1 MADAPV
7 VVMKFRPV
15 KPGNSVEDK
24 TGTMMS
30 GGLVN
35 RVLPKAIY
43 GAKGQSKHKVLSGGE
58 PGSCSVHKWLDRVGS
73 SGRVAWEQ
81 VGSTTKSHEGVI
93 LLSSTDCLCASTLK
107 ARSETHRCH
116 ERGEPHQ

>member
-1 MADAPV
+1 MIREQRECEVADAPV

-35 RVLPKAIY
+35 RVSPKAIGRCE
-43 GAKGQSKHKVLSGGE
+43 GAK
-58 PGSCSVHKWLDRVGS
+58 
-73 SGRVAWEQ
+73 
-81 VGSTTKSHEGVI
+81 
-93 LLSSTDCLCASTLK
+93 
-107 ARSETHRCH
+107 
-116 ERGEPHQ
+116 